1 MDERERQTG
10 DYRLLTGLALGSIVG
25 AGLTLWLAPR
35 AAAEIKARAV
45 DSARSLGHAA
55 SERYRD
61 ARLRLGEA
69 VGGIARK
76 GQGLRNE
83 ALDKVARVAQE
94 VEAGARGVQ
103 HFAVDAKSKVG

>member
-1 MDERERQTG
+1 MNGREVAGGGGRF
-10 DYRLLTGLALGSIVG
+10 LTGLALGGIVG
-25 AGLTLWLAPR
+25 AALTMWLAPR

-45 DSARSLGHAA
+45 DSARSIGEAA

-61 ARLRLGEA
+61 ARLRIADA

-76 GQGLRNE
+76 GGGLRNQ
-83 ALDKVARVAQE
+83 AFDTIVRAAQG

-103 HFAVDAKSKVG
+103 HLATDAKTRVS